1 VAHGEAMEAARGAG
15 RELRAARPLGLR
27 LLNGAGAALR
37 ALGLPLVRLDE
48 ASLLDAATRAA
59 GGLDDFGDPGFREPL
74 GRLLESYERDA
85 RLTLL
90 GRFIVRS
97 DLLRMLEQRLRCEEV
112 WQRHPEIAEGRVER
126 PLFVLGL
133 PRTGTSI
140 LHELVAQ
147 DPANRVPMTWEVM
160 FPWPPPEAA
169 QRESD
174 PRIVRTDERLG
185 GTDRLIPDFKS
196 MHPMG
201 ARLPQE
207 CVAITAY
214 EFASIQFHTT
224 HRLPSYQAWL
234 DAADTTWVYRRHRRW
249 LQYLQWKT
257 PAARWVLKSPGHL
270 WTLDRLLAVYPDARI
285 VQTHRDPV
293 RVAASLVSL
302 VCTLRSL
309 ASDAVDA
316 REVAADWC
324 ERLAAGLSH
333 TMAVRDSG
341 ALPPE
346 RVFDV
351 AFPEFMRDEIAM
363 VRRIYDHF
371 GMELSAEAEAR
382 MRAFLAEN
390 RADKHGRHRYG
401 LGVLDEATERRRF
414 RAYQERHAIAPER
427 V

>member
-1 VAHGEAMEAARGAG
+1 MAMTGAAGEP
-15 RELRAARPLGLR
+15 RAARPLGLR

-48 ASLLDAATRAA
+48 ASLLAAASRAA

-74 GRLLESYERDA
+74 RRLLESFERDA

-97 DLLRMLEQRLRCEEV
+97 DLLRTLEQRLRVEAA
-112 WQRHPEIAEGRVER
+112 WRRHPEIGEGRVER

-140 LHELVAQ
+140 LHELMAQ
-147 DPANRVPMTWEVM
+147 DPATRVPMTWEVM

-169 QRESD
+169 SYAVD
-174 PRIVRTDERLG
+174 PRIAQADERLD

-207 CVAITAY
+207 CVAITTY
-214 EFASIQFHTT
+214 EFASLQYHTT

-234 DAADTTWVYRRHRRW
+234 DEQDAARVYRRHRRF
-249 LQYLQWKT
+249 LQYLQWQA

-293 RVAASLVSL
+293 KVAASLVSL
-302 VCTLRSL
+302 VGTLRSM
-309 ASDAVDA
+309 ASDAIDP
-316 REVAADWC
+316 REIAADWC
-324 ERLAAGLSH
+324 PRLAAGLAH
-333 TMAVRDSG
+333 TMRVRDAG

-351 AFPEFMRDEIAM
+351 AFPELMRDEVGT

-371 GMELSAEAEAR
+371 GMELSEEAEAR
-382 MRAFLAEN
+382 MRGFLAAN
-390 RADKHGRHRYG
+390 RADKHGRHSYG

-414 RAYQERHAIAPER
+414 AAYQERHGIASER
-427 V
+427 I